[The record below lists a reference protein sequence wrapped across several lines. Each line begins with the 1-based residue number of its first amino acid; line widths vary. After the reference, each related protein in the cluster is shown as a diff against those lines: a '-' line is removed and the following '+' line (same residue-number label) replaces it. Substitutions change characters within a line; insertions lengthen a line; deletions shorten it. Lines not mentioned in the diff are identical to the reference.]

1 MAIVYCSWATGD
13 DTNGTGTAAN
23 PYKTITKASTGLT
36 GGDEVRVA
44 KSPEPTALT
53 GTLGFT
59 NNSTAVTGNG
69 TAFTT
74 ELAIGDF
81 IKGGDDYWWEVVT
94 ITSDTAAVLYKKY
107 SGTTQSGISSQKL
120 GVTDTGEAALQWGA
134 VQTIS
139 SSGTSTANLKISGGW
154 DLSTESQTGQ
164 TYFRQTGANRY
175 GYGLYI
181 NGKSY
186 TEISR
191 LHFLRYFDGVYYG
204 TSGNNKITSPIC
216 ESNSRYGIY
225 YYNSNLNEATSPICN
240 GNGDGICCYNAHSN
254 TVTSPVCNT
263 NANNGLYYTSNS
275 ANNTAITPTC
285 NSNVRGIFYSQS
297 SNNIAI
303 SPTCNR
309 NTTGVGLDNSHDN
322 IIYGTLT
329 GEGNTYGIISTIG
342 NNYISKSNVGISTP
356 QLVDFANTRVN
367 IGDINGHSEIW
378 TDGGNIVTQT
388 ATAGGTGKE
397 WKFSVTSSNRGA
409 AYPLDQEV
417 ARVLVAANKQVSVK
431 LYFKKSHASNIK
443 AGLFMRGKQIAGV
456 DNDILQECPADTNR
470 NQVTLTFTPTEAGVV
485 SIEAHA
491 WYVSSTTDYVIVDDI
506 DITQAD

>member
-1 MAIVYCSWATGD
+1 M
-13 DTNGTGTAAN
+13 
-23 PYKTITKASTGLT
+23 
-36 GGDEVRVA
+36 
-44 KSPEPTALT
+44 
-53 GTLGFT
+53 
-59 NNSTAVTGNG
+59 
-69 TAFTT
+69 
-74 ELAIGDF
+74 
-81 IKGGDDYWWEVVT
+81 
-94 ITSDTAAVLYKKY
+94 
-107 SGTTQSGISSQKL
+107 
-120 GVTDTGEAALQWGA
+120 
-134 VQTIS
+134 
-139 SSGTSTANLKISGGW
+139 
-154 DLSTESQTGQ
+154 
-164 TYFRQTGANRY
+164 
-175 GYGLYI
+175 
-181 NGKSY
+181 
-186 TEISR
+186 
-191 LHFLRYFDGVYYG
+191 
-204 TSGNNKITSPIC
+204 
-216 ESNSRYGIY
+216 
-225 YYNSNLNEATSPICN
+225 
-240 GNGDGICCYNAHSN
+240 
-254 TVTSPVCNT
+254 
-263 NANNGLYYTSNS
+263 
-275 ANNTAITPTC
+275 
-285 NSNVRGIFYSQS
+285 
-297 SNNIAI
+297 
-303 SPTCNR
+303 
-309 NTTGVGLDNSHDN
+309 
-322 IIYGTLT
+322 T
-329 GEGNTYGIISTIG
+329 GEGNTNEIISTIG